1 MDKEKLQE
9 IYLKPDYYWGE
20 KPNELVDKVLEFIPD
35 GQITNKKLID
45 LGAGEGRDSVFFALQ
60 GFNVLAVEIAPAGL
74 EKAVKLAREKDTTIE
89 TMEAD
94 INDIVLPKIFDV
106 VYSIGTLQYI
116 RPENRKRQFG
126 NIKINTKTGGI
137 NVMCTFVEHPDV
149 KTAPDWGKNE
159 YLYES
164 QELQSYYKDWELLY
178 SNEYIFDCKSSNIPH
193 QHAVRTIIARKPNNI
208 G

>member
-1 MDKEKLQE
+1 MDKEQLQE
-9 IYLKPDYYWGE
+9 IYLKPDYYWGKE
-20 KPNELVDKVLEFIPD
+20 PNELVNKVLEFIPD
-35 GQITNKKLID
+35 GQITNKKLVD

-60 GFNVLAVEIAPAGL
+60 GFSVLAVDISQAGL
-74 EKAVKLAREKDTTIE
+74 EKAVKLARENDITIE

-94 INDIVLPKIFDV
+94 INDIVLPKMFEV

-116 RPENRKRQFG
+116 RPENRERQFG
-126 NIKINTKTGGI
+126 NIKSNTEIGGI
-137 NVMCTFVEHPDV
+137 NVMCTFVEHPNV
-149 KTAPDWGKNE
+149 EVAPDWGKNE

-178 SNEYIFDCKSSNIPH
+178 SNQFIFDCKSSNISH
-193 QHAVRTIIARKPNNI
+193 QHAVGTIIAKKPEKI